1 MNIFAELTAGD
12 TTFRLEG
19 TQPPDGDRHDSY
31 LMITSQGIDG
41 FYSTPTVKTSLT
53 ERGQGDGANQVS
65 EDNILYAART
75 VTINAAAV
83 GRDREN
89 VLAALGQALS
99 GVHRLCR
106 MTLHDEAQTTY
117 VTGYATVTSSAE
129 WRKRLLPVTITL
141 VCPQPERLSVDEQRI
156 QLVCTPANQGGGLSY
171 NPVGL
176 LTWWEGEPNN
186 SVSVLAETLDGDTG
200 LRYPLTYDLPDEDD
214 VAVSNT
220 GILENNGTSR
230 AYPTFDIYGPFPE
243 GFEIVCSDGSI
254 LSSTAAIP
262 QGSVLTLDSR
272 SRTAVMNGSNVSELL
287 VSRGF
292 PEVPPASS
300 LQVSVPTAA
309 DGWVEAAVHDTYM

>member
-1 MNIFAELTAGD
+1 MNVYAELTAGD

-19 TQPPDGDRHDSY
+19 TQPPDDDSAASY
-31 LMITSQGIDG
+31 LMITSQGIEG
-41 FYSTPTVKTSLT
+41 FYSTPTAKTSLT

-65 EDNILYAART
+65 EDNILYSART

-83 GRDREN
+83 GRGRGN
-89 VLAALGQALS
+89 VLAALGQALR

-106 MTLHDEAQTTY
+106 LTLHDDTQTTY

-129 WRKRLLPVTITL
+129 WHKKLLPVTITM

-171 NPVGL
+171 NPTGL
-176 LTWWEGEPNN
+176 LTWWEGTPNN
-186 SVSVLAETLDGDTG
+186 SVSALAVTIDGDMG
-200 LRYPLTYDLPDEDD
+200 LRYPLTYGLPDEDE

-220 GILENNGTSR
+220 GMLTNNGTSR
-230 AYPTFDIYGPFPE
+230 AYPVFDVYGPFPE
-243 GFEIVCSDGSI
+243 GFEIVCSDGSM

-272 SRTAVMNGSNVSELL
+272 SRTAVMNGSNMSELL

-309 DGWVEAAVHDTYM
+309 DGWVEASVHDTYM